1 MRIGLIN
8 IKRGH
13 LPFDSLQGQI
23 VRARL
28 FHY

>member
-8 IKRGH
+8 IKREH

>member
-13 LPFDSLQGQI
+13 LPYDSLQGQI